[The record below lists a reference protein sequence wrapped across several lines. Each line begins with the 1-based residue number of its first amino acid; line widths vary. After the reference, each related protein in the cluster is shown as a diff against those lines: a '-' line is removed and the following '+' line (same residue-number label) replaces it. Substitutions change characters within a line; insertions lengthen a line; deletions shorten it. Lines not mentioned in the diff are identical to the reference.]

1 MKGKQNSEIIL
12 EGWKER
18 KKEERKNINKGGAKE
33 VKIDKVK

>member
-18 KKEERKNINKGGAKE
+18 IKDERKNICKGGAKE